1 MGSVAFVLFLV
12 LPILALFLY
21 PAHFLNKVISFY
33 GLPDRAHE
41 GLRRGSKN
49 WGRRMKEIG
58 VGLLG
63 FGTVGAGVVETLQ
76 RNGDLLAGRIGVK
89 LVVRRIADVD
99 LDRDRGVKVDRAI
112 MTKDAT
118 AVIDDP
124 AVDIVIELIGG
135 TTIAK
140 DFIMRALRRGKPVV
154 TANKALLA
162 EYGKEIFALA
172 AENNTGVWFE
182 ASVAGG
188 VPIIRALKEGL
199 VANRIERIYGI
210 LNGTCNYIL
219 TKMER
224 EQMTF
229 DHALKEAQA
238 AGFAEAD
245 PGLDIDGFD
254 TAHKAA
260 ILALLAYG
268 VHVPKEKIFVEGI
281 RGLSK
286 TDIEY
291 ASAFGYRIKQLAVI
305 KAIDGEVEVRVHPTL
320 IPHEHMLASVMG
332 VFNAVVVDGDIVGQ
346 TVYYGRGA
354 GRLPTASAVV
364 SDLAEV
370 ARTLVVGDG
379 KLRSLTAS
387 PAGQV
392 QFRSMEVVECRFYLH
407 LSILDKPGV
416 LGLVAT
422 VLGQHGISLASI
434 VQKEPNRAGRHVSVV
449 LLTHKAVE
457 KDVMEA
463 LHTLEERKALGGK
476 SVCLRIEDPGVD
488 K

>member
-1 MGSVAFVLFLV
+1 
-12 LPILALFLY
+12 
-21 PAHFLNKVISFY
+21 
-33 GLPDRAHE
+33 
-41 GLRRGSKN
+41 
-49 WGRRMKEIG
+49 MKEIG

-76 RNGDLLAGRIGVK
+76 RNGELLAGRTGVK

-112 MTKDAT
+112 MTKDAA

-124 AVDIVIELIGG
+124 SVDIVVELIGG

-140 DFIMRALRRGKPVV
+140 TFITRALRLGKPVV

-162 EYGKEIFALA
+162 EYGPEIFALA
-172 AENNTGVWFE
+172 AEHKTGVWFE

-199 VANRIERIYGI
+199 VANRIDRIYGI

-229 DHALKEAQA
+229 EHALKEAQA

-268 VHVPKEKIFVEGI
+268 VHVPKDKIFVDGI

-286 TDIEY
+286 MDIEH
-291 ASAFGYRIKQLAVI
+291 ASEFGYRIKQLAVI
-305 KAIDGEVEVRVHPTL
+305 KASGNEVEVRVHPTL

-370 ARTLVVGDG
+370 AESLADGCGKARTG
-379 KLRSLTAS
+379 TAS
-387 PAGQV
+387 PTCEIK
-392 QFRSMEVVECRFYLH
+392 FRSMQEVECRYYLR
-407 LSILDKPGV
+407 LSLLDKPGV
-416 LGLVAT
+416 LGLVAS

-449 LLTHKAVE
+449 LLTHKALE
-457 KDVMEA
+457 KNILEA
-463 LHTLEERKALGGK
+463 LRTLEERNALGAK
-476 SVCLRIEDPGVD
+476 PVCLRIEDPGVE

>member
-1 MGSVAFVLFLV
+1 
-12 LPILALFLY
+12 
-21 PAHFLNKVISFY
+21 
-33 GLPDRAHE
+33 
-41 GLRRGSKN
+41 
-49 WGRRMKEIG
+49 MKEIG
-58 VGLLG
+58 IGLLG
-63 FGTVGAGVVETLQ
+63 FGTVGAGVVEALQ
-76 RNGDLLAGRIGVK
+76 RNGDLLAGRVGVK
-89 LVVRRIADVD
+89 LVMRRIADVD
-99 LDRDRGVKVDRAI
+99 LERDRGVKVDRAI
-112 MTKDAT
+112 MTRDAA

-124 AVDIVIELIGG
+124 AVDVVIELIGG
-135 TTIAK
+135 TTIAR
-140 DFIMRALRRGKPVV
+140 DFMMRALRLGKPVV

-162 EYGKEIFALA
+162 EYGQELFALA
-172 AENNTGVWFE
+172 AEKHTGIWYE

-188 VPIIRALKEGL
+188 VPIIRALQEGL
-199 VANRIERIYGI
+199 VANRIERICGI

-219 TKMER
+219 TQMER

-260 ILALLAYG
+260 ILAMLAYG
-268 VHVPKEKIFVEGI
+268 VHVPKDKVFVDGI

-286 TDIEY
+286 TDIEH
-291 ASAFGYRIKQLAVI
+291 ASEFGYRIKQLAVI
-305 KAIDGEVEVRVHPTL
+305 KLSGGEVEVRVHPTL

-332 VFNAVVVDGDIVGQ
+332 VYNAVVVDGDIVGQ

-364 SDLAEV
+364 SDLADV
-370 ARTLVVGDG
+370 ARMLVDG
-379 KLRSLTAS
+379 GRKVRATPVT

-392 QFRSMEVVECRFYLH
+392 KFRPMADVESRYYLR
-407 LSILDKPGV
+407 LSLLDKPGV
-416 LGLVAT
+416 LGLVAS

-434 VQKEPNRAGRHVSVV
+434 VQKEPNRSGKHVSVV

-457 KDVMEA
+457 KNVMEA
-463 LHTLEERKALGGK
+463 LRALEERNALGAK
-476 SVCLRIEDPGVD
+476 PVCMRIEDPGIE

>member
-1 MGSVAFVLFLV
+1 V
-12 LPILALFLY
+12 
-21 PAHFLNKVISFY
+21 
-33 GLPDRAHE
+33 
-41 GLRRGSKN
+41 
-49 WGRRMKEIG
+49 
-58 VGLLG
+58 
-63 FGTVGAGVVETLQ
+63 
-76 RNGDLLAGRIGVK
+76 
-89 LVVRRIADVD
+89 DV
-99 LDRDRGVKVDRAI
+99 
-112 MTKDAT
+112 
-118 AVIDDP
+118 
-124 AVDIVIELIGG
+124 VIELIGG

-140 DFIMRALRRGKPVV
+140 TFIVRALQQGKPVV

-162 EYGKEIFALA
+162 ECGEELFALA
-172 AENNTGVWFE
+172 SEKKTGIWFE

-199 VANRIERIYGI
+199 VANRIERICGI

-219 TKMER
+219 TQMER

-229 DHALKEAQA
+229 EHALKEAQA

-268 VHVPKEKIFVEGI
+268 GHVPKENIFVDGI

-286 TDIEY
+286 MDIEN
-291 ASAFGYRIKQLAVI
+291 AGEFGYRIKQLAVI
-305 KAIDGEVEVRVHPTL
+305 KASGSEVEVRVHPTL

-332 VFNAVVVDGDIVGQ
+332 VYNAVVVDGDIVGQ

-364 SDLAEV
+364 SDLADV
-370 ARTLVVGDG
+370 ARTLVDG
-379 KLRSLTAS
+379 GGQTRASVAAPRCPIKFKPMAEVESRYYLRLSL
-387 PAGQV
+387 Q
-392 QFRSMEVVECRFYLH
+392 
-407 LSILDKPGV
+407 DKPGV
-416 LGLVAT
+416 LGLVAS

-434 VQKEPNRAGRHVSVV
+434 VQKEPNRVGRHVAVV
-449 LLTHKAVE
+449 LLTHKALE
-457 KDVMEA
+457 KNVMEA
-463 LHTLEERKALGGK
+463 LRILEERNALGAK
-476 SVCLRIEDPGVD
+476 AVCLRIEDPGIE

>member
-1 MGSVAFVLFLV
+1 
-12 LPILALFLY
+12 
-21 PAHFLNKVISFY
+21 
-33 GLPDRAHE
+33 
-41 GLRRGSKN
+41 
-49 WGRRMKEIG
+49 MKELG

-76 RNGDLLAGRIGVK
+76 RNGDLLADRIGVK

-99 LDRDRGVKVDRAI
+99 LDRDRGVKVDRSI
-112 MTKDAT
+112 MTKDA
-118 AVIDDP
+118 ASVIDDP
-124 AVDIVIELIGG
+124 SVDIVIELVGG

-140 DFIMRALRRGKPVV
+140 DFIMRALRLGKPVV

-162 EYGKEIFALA
+162 ECGQELFALA
-172 AENNTGVWFE
+172 AEKKTAIWFE

-199 VANRIERIYGI
+199 VANRIDRICGI

-224 EQMTF
+224 EQVTF
-229 DHALKEAQA
+229 EHALKEAQA

-268 VHVPKEKIFVEGI
+268 VHVPKEKIFVDGI

-286 TDIEY
+286 TDIEH
-291 ASAFGYRIKQLAVI
+291 ARESGYRIKQLAVI
-305 KAIDGEVEVRVHPTL
+305 KANEGEVEVRVHPTL

-332 VFNAVVVDGDIVGQ
+332 VYNAVVVDGDIVGQ

-364 SDLAEV
+364 SDLADV
-370 ARTLVVGDG
+370 ARALVGGCNQARTGLV
-379 KLRSLTAS
+379 S
-387 PAGQV
+387 PAAQV
-392 QFRSMEVVECRFYLH
+392 RFRPMERVECRYYLR
-407 LSILDKPGV
+407 LSLQDKPGV
-416 LGLVAT
+416 LGLVAS

-434 VQKEPNRAGRHVSVV
+434 VQKEPNRPGKHASVV

-457 KDVMEA
+457 KNVMDA
-463 LHTLEERKALGGK
+463 LCTLEERNALGAK
-476 SVCLRIEDPGVD
+476 PVCLRIEDPGVE